1 MVTFLH
7 YLLSAAVVLN
17 ILNIFLYLASIFSCA
32 QTSTLQSGIGLE
44 NFADEFSSF
53 QLWDDIKVHLLLAS
67 HWSVS
72 PPPLSNSIYN

>member
-17 ILNIFLYLASIFSCA
+17 ILNIFLYLASIFSCT

-44 NFADEFSSF
+44 NLADEFSSI
-53 QLWDDIKVHLLLAS
+53 QL
-67 HWSVS
+67 
-72 PPPLSNSIYN
+72 